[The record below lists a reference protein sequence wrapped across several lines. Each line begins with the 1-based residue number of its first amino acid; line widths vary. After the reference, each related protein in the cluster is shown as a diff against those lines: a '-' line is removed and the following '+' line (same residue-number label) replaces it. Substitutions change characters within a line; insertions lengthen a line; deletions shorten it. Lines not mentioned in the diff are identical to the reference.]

1 MSADQVISTENF
13 LLDENT
19 PFVVTEAY
27 KTLRTNV
34 MFSLPDAGGKA
45 IGFTSSHRSERK
57 SSNCL
62 NLAIS
67 FADIGKK
74 CVVIDCDM
82 RLPTVNSRLRIRPAP
97 GVSNILIKQCEPKE
111 AIVNVAENL
120 DVIPAGRIPKDPTGL
135 LSSKIFADF
144 LQALKNIYDYV
155 FVDLPPVATVTDAAI
170 IAPHIDGYL
179 IAVRHEDTQF
189 KEVAET
195 VRLLRMSGA
204 NILGYVYNASPVTA
218 KKYYS
223 KNYYKKG

>member
-1 MSADQVISTENF
+1 MSSEALKTENY

-19 PFVVTEAY
+19 PFVITEAY
-27 KTLRTNV
+27 KTLRTNI

-82 RLPTVNSRLRIRPAP
+82 RLPTVATRLKVKPAP
-97 GVSNILIKQCEPKE
+97 GVSNILIRQCEARE
-111 AIVNVAENL
+111 AIIPVSENL

-135 LSSKIFADF
+135 LSSQIFAEF
-144 LQALKNIYDYV
+144 ITALKNKYDYV

-170 IAPHIDGYL
+170 IAPNIDGYL
-179 IAVRHEDTQF
+179 VAVRHEDTQY
-189 KEVAET
+189 KEVAES

>member
-1 MSADQVISTENF
+1 MSSDALKTKNY

-19 PFVVTEAY
+19 PFAITEAY
-27 KTLRTNV
+27 KSLRTNI

-45 IGFTSSHRSERK
+45 IGITSSHRSERK
-57 SSNCL
+57 TSNCL

-82 RLPTVNSRLRIRPAP
+82 RLPTVATRLKVKPAP
-97 GVSNILIKQCEPKE
+97 GVSNILIKQCEPRE

-135 LSSKIFADF
+135 LSSKIFAEF
-144 LQALKNIYDYV
+144 LQALKSVYDYV

-179 IAVRHEDTQF
+179 MAVCHENTQY
-189 KEVAET
+189 KEVSES

-204 NILGYVYNASPVTA
+204 DILGFIYNAAPVTT

-223 KNYYKKG
+223 KKYYKK

>member
-1 MSADQVISTENF
+1 MSSEAKITKNY

-19 PFVVTEAY
+19 PFVITEAY
-27 KTLRTNV
+27 KTLRTNI

-82 RLPTVNSRLRIRPAP
+82 RLPTVATRLKVKPAP
-97 GVSNILIKQCEPKE
+97 GVSNILIKQCEPRE
-111 AIVNVAENL
+111 AIISVSENL

-135 LSSKIFADF
+135 LSSRIFAEF
-144 LQALKNIYDYV
+144 ITALKNKYDYV
-155 FVDLPPVATVTDAAI
+155 FVDLPPVSTVTDAAI
-170 IAPHIDGYL
+170 IAPNIDGYL
-179 IAVRHEDTQF
+179 ISVRHEDTQY
-189 KEVAET
+189 KEVSNA

-204 NILGYVYNASPVTA
+204 SILGYVYNTAPVTS

-223 KNYYKKG
+223 KKYYKK